1 MRCEKTLKL
10 CISVNSAQR
19 GYKTKFENIAFM
31 FIVVIINDHIGKRG
45 FVNKKDHVCK
55 RLRVEHFKV

>member
-1 MRCEKTLKL
+1 M
-10 CISVNSAQR
+10 
-19 GYKTKFENIAFM
+19 TKFENVALM

-55 RLRVEHFKV
+55 RLRVEHFWG